1 MLASALIPNA
11 ARGIKSPK
19 VTSNAVMIG
28 VVRIWTRSNRG
39 ASVGMVELCLG
50 EEDEV
55 GRVVRDEVEVYVGK
69 GRSCLFSGLELER
82 EPVMRRMEG
91 DARDGM
97 ANVPCLSE
105 RRPCSLKKKD
115 VHSPLAMLS
124 LTRRFPSTSAR
135 SSTTAAPHLS
145 AHASRLSSSERLSG
159 RLRYG
164 MWTWASDGIP

>member
-105 RRPCSLKKKD
+105 RRPCSLKKKRRTFSFSNAELDETLPID
-115 VHSPLAMLS
+115 VGEIIYHDG
-124 LTRRFPSTSAR
+124 
-135 SSTTAAPHLS
+135 TAFVRPCVEAVV
-145 AHASRLSSSERLSG
+145 ERAFIWPAEIRDVDVG
-159 RLRYG
+159 V
-164 MWTWASDGIP
+164 

>member
-97 ANVPCLSE
+97 ANVACWSE
-105 RRPCSLKKKD
+105 RRPCSLKKKKRRTFSFSNAELDETLPID
-115 VHSPLAMLS
+115 VGEIIYHGG
-124 LTRRFPSTSAR
+124 
-135 SSTTAAPHLS
+135 TALVRPCVEAVV
-145 AHASRLSSSERLSG
+145 ERAFIWPAEIRDVDVG
-159 RLRYG
+159 V
-164 MWTWASDGIP
+164 